1 MISNRR
7 VTHKPSKV
15 VHVVF
20 ETRIIFID
28 NMLNICRYLF
38 EAFQYISCVLS
49 RFKRAKNFLNY
60 SGCSIKVVNAF
71 IMLHHP
77 IIYETASQV
86 RSMQATSS
94 ITTFF
99 PTFDPTFFCF
109 FYSFPPE
116 VYFLFRLNST
126 SMRFFLSIVA
136 VFLLEYSFA
145 FQSVLPITK
154 RFSNSFKLQMI
165 ELEANTATYIGMFV
179 ATMVPSLA
187 LG

>member
-1 MISNRR
+1 MKHNLYSIDYGTYYPITFREEIRFIWLQIPNGTAEVEKALSCAEIPSVILFNLFKAVISNRR

-28 NMLNICRYLF
+28 NMLNICWYLF

-49 RFKRAKNFLNY
+49 RFKRAKDFLNY

-94 ITTFF
+94 ITTF
-99 PTFDPTFFCF
+99 PTFDPTFFSF
-109 FYSFPPE
+109 SIRFHQKSLFYFDWIQLQWDS
-116 VYFLFRLNST
+116 
-126 SMRFFLSIVA
+126 FFL
-136 VFLLEYSFA
+136 
-145 FQSVLPITK
+145 
-154 RFSNSFKLQMI
+154 
-165 ELEANTATYIGMFV
+165 
-179 ATMVPSLA
+179 
-187 LG
+187 

>member
-1 MISNRR
+1 MKHNLYSIDYGTYYPITFREEIRFIWLQIPNGTAEVEKALSCTEIPSVILFYLFKTVISNRS

-28 NMLNICRYLF
+28 NMLNICWYLF

-49 RFKRAKNFLNY
+49 RFKCAKNFLNY

-94 ITTFF
+94 IQHLI
-99 PTFDPTFFCF
+99 PH
-109 FYSFPPE
+109 
-116 VYFLFRLNST
+116 
-126 SMRFFLSIVA
+126 
-136 VFLLEYSFA
+136 SFA
-145 FQSVLPITK
+145 FSIRIHQKSLFYFDWIQLQWD
-154 RFSNSFKLQMI
+154 SFFL
-165 ELEANTATYIGMFV
+165 
-179 ATMVPSLA
+179 
-187 LG
+187 